1 MCGEAGKPGTWA
13 ESLFYFT
20 GDIMKD
26 EKVKQLQRL
35 LGELT
40 KEDLSDALIKKTI
53 EVKELIEGI
62 KDVEPKVSFHDA
74 VTESDDQIE
83 MSSVAKLLNFKGM
96 GRNKLFELLRTKNIL
111 MYNNEPYQEYVGRGY
126 FKVIEQRVDLPN
138 GDLYVNKKTVVFQ
151 KGLDYIHKLLLETGH
166 EHNDK

>member
-1 MCGEAGKPGTWA
+1 MNEQ
-13 ESLFYFT
+13 
-20 GDIMKD
+20 
-26 EKVKQLQRL
+26 KVNQLQRL

-62 KDVEPKVSFHDA
+62 KDVEPKISFHDA